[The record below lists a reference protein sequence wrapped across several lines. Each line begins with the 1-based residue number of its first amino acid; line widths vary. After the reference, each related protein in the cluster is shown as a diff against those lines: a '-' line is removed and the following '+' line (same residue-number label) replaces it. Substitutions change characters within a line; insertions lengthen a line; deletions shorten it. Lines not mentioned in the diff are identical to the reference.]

1 MKLVKLLASVTVA
14 AALAVPAVA
23 ETRLK
28 LAHVANTEHP
38 IHFAAMTFARVAGDL
53 SGGELNVRIFPSSQ
67 LGKAKEALEGIQL
80 GTVDISMDSIG
91 SLSGFHPV
99 AGVESMPY
107 LFRDADHYMEVWNGP
122 VGAEIKELIAKEAN
136 FAIMGHLYR
145 GSRELTSNKRVGSI
159 DDLAGLK
166 IRVTPIK
173 ERLETWK
180 AFGASPTPMAWSE
193 VFTALQQGVIEAQEN
208 PIAAIHAEKLAE
220 VQKYLVLTSH
230 MANGFTFVMN
240 AERFADMPKEHQIA
254 LRGAALAAAAEFRA
268 TVKAN
273 RARLIEALKGQGME
287 VIEIDQAPFRA
298 KAKDVV
304 ALFPEVQPW
313 YEKMTAN

>member
-1 MKLVKLLASVTVA
+1 MSIVKFLTGVA
-14 AALAVPAVA
+14 VATAMAVPAMA

-28 LAHVANTEHP
+28 LGHVANTEHP
-38 IHFAAMTFARVAGDL
+38 IHHAAVTFARVAADL
-53 SGGELNVRIFPSSQ
+53 SDGELNVRVFPSSQ
-67 LGKAKEALEGIQL
+67 LGKAKEALEGLQL

-91 SLSGFHPV
+91 SLSSFHPV

-107 LFRDADHYMEVWNGP
+107 LFRDADHYMQVWNGP
-122 VGAEIKELIAKEAN
+122 VGQEIKDLIAKEAN
-136 FAIMGHLYR
+136 FRVMGHLYR
-145 GSRELTSNKRVGSI
+145 GSRELTSNKEIRSI
-159 DDLAGLK
+159 EDLPGLK

-180 AFGASPTPMAWSE
+180 AFGAAPTPMAWSE

-208 PIAAIHAEKLAE
+208 PIAAIYAEKLAE
-220 VQKYLVLTSH
+220 VQKYLILTSH
-230 MANGFTFVMN
+230 MANGFTFVLN
-240 AERFADMPKEHQIA
+240 AEKFDAMPKEHQIA

-273 RARLIEALKGQGME
+273 RARLIAALKGQGME
-287 VIEIDQAPFRA
+287 VIEIDQDPFRA
-298 KAKDVV
+298 RAKDVV

-313 YEKMTAN
+313 YEKMTTN